1 MSPYSQKVWRLV
13 PLKENQRMV
22 VTKRMLKEWLLRP
35 LDNIHVNE
43 LCRESGINRATFYR
57 HYETPQDVLVSL

>member
-1 MSPYSQKVWRLV
+1 M
-13 PLKENQRMV
+13 
-22 VTKRMLKEWLLRP
+22 TKRMLKEWLLRP